1 VDAVKYNDD
10 ASLIFGHA
18 TSNWGKSLLFAAGY
32 DGKQRDFREYTYQSN
47 FNILHGAIQLGKFD
61 SGTKKSNAFVIAE
74 IADSGSHAGFF
85 MLSVLVKT
93 DGNTP
98 PGKV

>member
-18 TSNWGKSLLFAAGY
+18 SSNWGKSLLFAAGY
-32 DGKQRDFREYTYQSN
+32 DGKKIDFKEYVCKEN
-47 FNILHGAIQLGKFD
+47 FNLLQVALQFGKFD
-61 SGTKKSNAFVIAE
+61 TSTKKSNAFVIAE
-74 IADSGSHAGFF
+74 VDLLDSRGGFF
-85 MLSVLVKT
+85 IHSVLVKT

>member
-1 VDAVKYNDD
+1 M
-10 ASLIFGHA
+10 
-18 TSNWGKSLLFAAGY
+18 
-32 DGKQRDFREYTYQSN
+32 Q
-47 FNILHGAIQLGKFD
+47 GAIQFGKFD
-61 SGTKKSNAFVIAE
+61 AGTKKSNAFVIAE
-74 IADSGSHAGFF
+74 IADSGSHAGYF